1 MAKLLTYFGTMNND
15 IIINDTLSI
24 PSQELEI
31 TASRSGGAGGQHVNK
46 TDTKITVRW
55 NVKNSNALNDEQKA
69 RIMQNLHK
77 QLTTEGDLLVHNS
90 TSRSQEH
97 NKKMALKSMAEKIRK
112 ALIVP
117 KKRMA
122 TRVPQA
128 AKAARVDTKMHR
140 GVIKKLRNK
149 NSFEE

>member
-1 MAKLLTYFGTMNND
+1 MNND

>member
-24 PSQELEI
+24 TSQELEI
-31 TASRSGGAGGQHVNK
+31 TASRYGGAGGQHVNK

-55 NVKNSNALNDEQKA
+55 NVKNSNSLYDEQKA

>member
-1 MAKLLTYFGTMNND
+1 
-15 IIINDTLSI
+15 
-24 PSQELEI
+24 
-31 TASRSGGAGGQHVNK
+31 
-46 TDTKITVRW
+46 
-55 NVKNSNALNDEQKA
+55 
-69 RIMQNLHK
+69 
-77 QLTTEGDLLVHNS
+77 
-90 TSRSQEH
+90 
-97 NKKMALKSMAEKIRK
+97 MALKSMAEKIRK